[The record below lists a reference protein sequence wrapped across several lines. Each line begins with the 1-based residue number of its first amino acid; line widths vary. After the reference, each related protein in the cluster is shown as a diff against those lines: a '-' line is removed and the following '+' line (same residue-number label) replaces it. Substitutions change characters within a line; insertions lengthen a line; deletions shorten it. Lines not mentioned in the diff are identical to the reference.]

1 MNISALTAL
10 LEAVLFACGSPV
22 TDERLSEVL
31 EVSRTDIA
39 AAAEE
44 LKKKT
49 DSPDSGIQ
57 LIYLD
62 GAYQLCTKSCTA
74 DVVRKALEL
83 RKTPPLSKAALE
95 VLAIVAY
102 NQPVTRSFIET
113 VRGVDSA
120 YVVGSLLD
128 KGLLCEKGVLDAPG
142 KPTLLGTG
150 EGFLRCFGL
159 ESLSDLPDASLLCE
173 SAETVGSLIP
183 EDEQ

>member
-1 MNISALTAL
+1 M
-10 LEAVLFACGSPV
+10 
-22 TDERLSEVL
+22 
-31 EVSRTDIA
+31 
-39 AAAEE
+39 
-44 LKKKT
+44 
-49 DSPDSGIQ
+49 
-57 LIYLD
+57 
-62 GAYQLCTKSCTA
+62 
-74 DVVRKALEL
+74 
-83 RKTPPLSKAALE
+83 
-95 VLAIVAY
+95 LAIVAY